1 MTLTRQLWLAILV
14 VMLISFGGT
23 CFISLLSARD
33 YIHRQLTIQNQDN
46 AAALALSL
54 SQMAKDKG
62 TLELLVG
69 AQFDSGHYRAI
80 KLVAPDGT
88 ILVER
93 SNPVIEMP
101 VPAWFERF
109 FPLEVDVARISI
121 QDGWNVFGDLILQS
135 DARFAY
141 LSLWDEARRLAW
153 WFGLGAMV
161 CGILGSLLLRWVTRP
176 LDRVIEQA
184 NAIAGRRFITVDVP
198 RTREF
203 RNLTDAMNTMAT
215 RVRTMLEEEALR
227 LEELQVQFQHDPLTG
242 LLTRTAF
249 LSRLRAQLADE
260 SAGGVKFAL
269 GRICRLDQLNVAFGW
284 ETVDQLLSRIGERLS
299 SLVDERDGWFAGRL
313 SGADF
318 GLLAPGNADLE
329 NLAQLLSAELHLAV
343 NDCSLDTKLEMAV
356 GATSAGLGEVA
367 SQVLA
372 RADGALIEAERSGG
386 LALRLA
392 STGQASSGIKG
403 LAGWRTALQSALQP
417 LNVRLASY
425 PVVDRSGALMY
436 EECPVRVR
444 IEDEW
449 QSAAAILPWV
459 ARLGL
464 LPRLDLLV
472 LREALQNLVGLDRRI
487 GIHMSSE
494 SLCDPVFRD
503 ELSALL
509 RECDE
514 DVRARLWI
522 EMPETAAVRHL
533 HEFKM
538 LCAEL
543 KPFRCHIGVEHLG
556 NHLGRIGW
564 LHDVGIDFAKLDAS
578 LVADVDTHQGNQ
590 ALIRGLCTTCHA
602 IGLKVL
608 AEGVQTAEERTMLLS
623 LGVDGLTGP
632 GIRLGQ

>member
-46 AAALALSL
+46 AAALALTL

-62 TLELLVG
+62 TLELLIG
-69 AQFDSGHYRAI
+69 AQFDSGHYRTI
-80 KLVAPDGT
+80 KLVAPDGKV
-88 ILVER
+88 LVER
-93 SNPVIEMP
+93 SNPSLTLP
-101 VPAWFERF
+101 VPTWFERL
-109 FPLEVDVARISI
+109 FPLDIAPARISV
-121 QDGWNVFGDLILQS
+121 QDGWNVLGDLILQS
-135 DARFAY
+135 EVRFAY
-141 LSLWDEARRLAW
+141 LSLWEEARRLAW
-153 WFGLGAMV
+153 WFGLGAV
-161 CGILGSLLLRWVTRP
+161 ICGILGSLLLRWVTRP

-184 NAIAGRRFITVDVP
+184 NAIAGRRFITVAAP

-203 RNLTDAMNTMAT
+203 RKLTDAMNTMAT

-227 LEELQVQFQHDPLTG
+227 LEELQVQFQHDSLTG
-242 LLTRTAF
+242 LLTRATF

-260 SAGGVKFAL
+260 SAGGAQFAI
-269 GRICRLDQLNVAFGW
+269 GRMCQLDQLNVAFGW
-284 ETVDQLLSRIGERLS
+284 ETVDQLLSRIGERLL
-299 SLVDERDGWFAGRL
+299 SLVDERDGWFVGRL
-313 SGADF
+313 SGADL
-318 GLLAPGNADLE
+318 GLLAPGDADLE
-329 NLAQLLSAELHLAV
+329 NVAQLLSSELHLAV
-343 NDCSLDTKLEMAV
+343 SDCALETRPDMAV
-356 GATSAGLGEVA
+356 GATTAAPGEDV

-372 RADGALIEAERSGG
+372 RADGALIEAERTGG
-386 LALRLA
+386 LALRLVA
-392 STGQASSGIKG
+392 SDQTAPGISG
-403 LAGWRTALQSALQP
+403 LASWRTVLQSALQP
-417 LNVRLASY
+417 LNIRLASY
-425 PVVDRSGALMY
+425 PVIDRSGALLY

-449 QSAAAILPWV
+449 RSAGVILPWV

-472 LREALQNLVGLDRRI
+472 LREALNNLVGLDRRI

-494 SLCDPVFRD
+494 SLCDSGFRD

-509 RECDE
+509 RDCDE

-522 EMPETAAVRHL
+522 ETPESAAVRHL
-533 HEFKM
+533 HQFRM

-543 KPFRCHIGVEHLG
+543 KPFRCQIGVEHLG

-564 LHDVGIDFAKLDAS
+564 LHDVGIDFVKLDAS
-578 LVADVDTHQGNQ
+578 LVADVDSHQGNQ

-608 AEGVQTAEERTMLLS
+608 AEGVQTNEERSTLLS